1 MALSVGV
8 FYSEP
13 LAEQPPETEEIQMIA
28 RIWHGYTKPENAD
41 SYESKL
47 KPELLPGMSKIPGYK
62 GGIVLRRVMGEEVE
76 FITIM
81 VWESME
87 ALQAVAGSNYTA
99 AIIPEDRLKFLS
111 HYDDHSAH
119 YEIRSLQGLADLIG

>member
-1 MALSVGV
+1 
-8 FYSEP
+8 
-13 LAEQPPETEEIQMIA
+13 MIA

-41 SYESKL
+41 GYEAML

-62 GGIVLRRVMGEEVE
+62 GSIVLRRSLANEVE

-81 VWESME
+81 VWESIE
-87 ALQAVAGSNYTA
+87 ALQSVAGPHYAA

-111 HYDDHSAH
+111 RFDKESAH
-119 YEIRSLQGLADLIG
+119 YEIRSLQGLAGLVG

>member
-1 MALSVGV
+1 
-8 FYSEP
+8 
-13 LAEQPPETEEIQMIA
+13 MIA
-28 RIWHGYTKPENAD
+28 RMWPGYTRPENAD
-41 SYESKL
+41 SYESML

-62 GGIVLRRVMGEEVE
+62 GGIVLRRILGEEVD

-87 ALQAVAGSNYTA
+87 ALQAVAGPNYAA

-111 HYDDHSAH
+111 RYDEQSAH
-119 YEIRSLQGLADLIG
+119 YKIRSLQGLAGLMG

>member
-1 MALSVGV
+1 MA
-8 FYSEP
+8 
-13 LAEQPPETEEIQMIA
+13 MIA

-41 SYESKL
+41 KYEAML

-62 GGIVLRRVMGEEVE
+62 GGIVLRRMVGEEVE

-87 ALQAVAGSNYTA
+87 ALEAVAGRNYAA
-99 AIIPEDRLKFLS
+99 AIIPEDRLQYLS
-111 HYDDHSAH
+111 HYDKESAH
-119 YEIRSLQGLADLIG
+119 YEIRSLQGLAGLV